1 MGFVGLNFRSACS
14 GPSLSIH
21 LQVMRPDLPY
31 ALGSGPG
38 FVVIMGLVHQ
48 VYFGVSLGYI
58 QIT

>member
-1 MGFVGLNFRSACS
+1 
-14 GPSLSIH
+14 
-21 LQVMRPDLPY
+21 MRPDLPY